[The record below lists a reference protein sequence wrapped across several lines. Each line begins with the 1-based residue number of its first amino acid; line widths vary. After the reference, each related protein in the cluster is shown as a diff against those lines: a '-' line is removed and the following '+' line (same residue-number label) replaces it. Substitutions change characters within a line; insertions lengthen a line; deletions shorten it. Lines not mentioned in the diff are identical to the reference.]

1 MNSVAP
7 QGVKPDERQVKEQIV
22 DFARRC
28 YERGHIV
35 AGDGNISVRVAPN
48 RVIATPSGVSK
59 GWMKPE
65 MMVLVDEDG
74 QPLEPSAYRVSSEF
88 PMHQLIYKSRPDV
101 HAVVHAHP
109 PHATGFAVAG
119 LALDK
124 AILSEVVLT
133 LGCVPLASYGTPS
146 TNELTDALKPFLA
159 HHDALL
165 MANHGAVAFAETLE
179 KAFNKLETLEHTARI
194 SIIARSLGNENTLP
208 STAIEKLFDIRERG
222 GMMRPEA
229 RAGQACPYT
238 PGAAQERGSGGAG
251 DPSPHHSNGHETVTL
266 TRDEL
271 VELLAQS
278 ARLMGRA

>member
-1 MNSVAP
+1 M
-7 QGVKPDERQVKEQIV
+7 DEQLIRKQIV
-22 DFARRC
+22 EVARRC
-28 YERGHIV
+28 YERGLIV

-48 RVIATPSGVSK
+48 RVIATPSAVSK
-59 GWMKPE
+59 GWMEPE
-65 MMVLVDEDG
+65 MMVVVDEG
-74 QPLEPSAYRVSSEF
+74 GRPLEPSNYRVSSEF
-88 PMHQLIYKSRPDV
+88 PMHQLIYQMRPDV

-124 AILSEVVLT
+124 AILSEVILT

-146 TNELTDALKPFLA
+146 TNELTDALKPFIPY
-159 HHDALL
+159 HDALM

-179 KAFNKLETLEHTARI
+179 KAFNKLETLEHTAKI
-194 SIIARSLGNENTLP
+194 SVIARSLGNENTIP
-208 STAIEKLFDIRERG
+208 GTAIEKLFEIRERG

-238 PGAAQERGSGGAG
+238 PPAGAPANGRPPRG
-251 DPSPHHSNGHETVTL
+251 DETVTL

-271 VELLAQS
+271 VELLTQS
-278 ARLMGRA
+278 ARLVRQ